1 MDQTK
6 LKRQIKKFEEYLVVD
21 RGLASVTVQGYCRTI
36 SFVLRK
42 MRKFCPKYDN
52 VKEHILWMHSQ
63 KYSYSHLVNTS
74 IALEHYTRFKGDA
87 VKVGRPK
94 KPKQIIKNVLSE
106 SEVTRLIQSTKNIR
120 EKAMIC
126 ILSYSGIRNLEI
138 CNLKLEDIDLGD
150 NQMTV
155 RGGKNKKDRMVHISA
170 ECTNV
175 LIKYLQT
182 YPRENGDYFFRT
194 IVKKNPLTTGDVRKI
209 LRVVARRAS
218 IERRVYPHLLR
229 HSLATNLLNRGASLM
244 LIKNQLGHV
253 FIEST
258 MIYVVSMPFR
268 TRSEYD
274 FYKPAYM

>member
-1 MDQTK
+1 MDSTK
-6 LKRQIKKFEEYLVVD
+6 LKKQIKKFEEYLIVD
-21 RGLASVTVQGYCRTI
+21 IGLAPVTVGGYCRTI
-36 SFVLRK
+36 NFVLKK
-42 MRKFCPKYDN
+42 MRKFCPGYDH
-52 VKEHILWMHSQ
+52 VKEHILWMHEK

-74 IALEHYTRFKGDA
+74 IALEHYTRFKGTP
-87 VKVGRPK
+87 VKIGRPK

-120 EKAMIC
+120 EKALIC
-126 ILSYSGIRNLEI
+126 LLSYTGIRNLEI
-138 CNLKLEDIDLGD
+138 CNLKLEDIDMGD
-150 NQMTV
+150 NQVTV
-155 RGGKNKKDRMVHISA
+155 RGGKNKKDRMVHMSA

-175 LIKYLQT
+175 LICYLQS
-182 YPRENGDYFFRT
+182 YPKKKDDYLFRT
-194 IVKKNPLTTGDVRKI
+194 IVKNNPLATGDVRKT
-209 LRVVARRAS
+209 LRVIARRAK

-244 LIKNQLGHV
+244 LIKNQLGHA